1 MSRDK
6 SRYRNFPRVD
16 FSKANVDDHSLIT
29 FKLFNKENG
38 DTHTVLTEDNIK
50 DVDLGKGIKTVLFIH
65 GWVSSEASPWYV
77 NIAKEFLCANL
88 HCSQV

>member
-29 FKLFNKENG
+29 FKLFNKESG

-50 DVDLGKGIKTVLFIH
+50 DVDLTKGTKTVFFIH
-65 GWVSSEASPWYV
+65 GWVSSEACPWYV
-77 NIAKEFLCANL
+77 NSTKEGFKFAVNL
-88 HCSQV
+88 